1 MLKKILCMVLSAA
14 MLMGI
19 LCACGNTKTD
29 DGKNSATQYLKSA
42 A

>member
-29 DGKNSATQYLKSA
+29 DGKNSGNTVFKSA